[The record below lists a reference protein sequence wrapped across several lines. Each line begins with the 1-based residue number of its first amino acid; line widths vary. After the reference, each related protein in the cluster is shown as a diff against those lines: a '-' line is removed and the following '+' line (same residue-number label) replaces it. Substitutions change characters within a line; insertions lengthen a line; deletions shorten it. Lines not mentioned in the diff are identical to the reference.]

1 MKKPLMRHPENE
13 EILRYV
19 DGELPARAVRKI
31 RTHLNACWECRAQLQ
46 EVEETISNCVGYR
59 KNILQSHL
67 PTPPAPWVD
76 IYRRFAEMDASPEPD
91 FFPGPAPAVSTRTR
105 WFAWLTI
112 GARRWAL
119 AAAVLLLACAAI
131 LYRVQLAPTIQAA
144 ELLQKAIAAADAQP
158 HEKLKPRRIR
168 IRTNRQSITRTAGS
182 IAAPALNNAGT
193 EALQAMFVAAH
204 YDWQDPLS
212 AKSYRAWRDRLPN
225 KRDEVAEDRDKYRV
239 RTSTTSG
246 ELLVATLDLR
256 VRDLQPIEERFE
268 FRNRD
273 WVEITEVA
281 EEPAPN
287 TAARDG
293 RTVEIPANAPTPANI
308 PQADISKDGPPPV
321 ANAEATI
328 GDELHAVAAL
338 HQLGADLGDPIEV
351 TRNGGKVLVTG
362 VGIAPDRQ
370 REITDMLASQPQI
383 VVRFSDAAPSRA
395 KPEREAPAP
404 ESNTNRDVR
413 QLQARM
419 AESIGGRASFD
430 QLAGQV
436 LDLSDTMMSRAYAL
450 RRLAERFPGDAEAEL
465 GPQDLQLLR
474 TMRQEHTAALRQ
486 QIAEIDRVVRPVL
499 VSVRGAGSGPEGDRL
514 SGGWQS
520 ATQQLFQSARR
531 LEKLL
536 AGVFGAAAVDT
547 SARPEEQLPSQ
558 VLSILAELR
567 ARIDAYDRVFIQ
579 PPRRSDR

>member
-1 MKKPLMRHPENE
+1 MKKPEMRHPENE

-46 EVEETISNCVGYR
+46 EIEETINNCVAYR
-59 KNILQSHL
+59 KNVLKNHL

-76 IYRRFAEMDASPEPD
+76 IYQGFAEMDASPEPD
-91 FFPGPAPAVSTRTR
+91 FFHGLAPAVSTRTR
-105 WFAWLTI
+105 WLAWLTM

-119 AAAVLLLACAAI
+119 AAAVLLLVCAAI
-131 LYRVQLAPTIQAA
+131 LYRIRLTPSIQAA
-144 ELLQKAIAAADAQP
+144 ELLQRAVAAADAQP
-158 HEKLKPRRIR
+158 HEKLRPRRIR
-168 IRTNRQSITRTAGS
+168 IRTNRQSIVRMAGS
-182 IAAPALNNAGT
+182 LATPASNSAET
-193 EALQAMFVAAH
+193 EALQAMFVAAR

-212 AKSYRAWRDRLPN
+212 AKSYQAWRDRLPN
-225 KRDEVAEDRDKYRV
+225 KRDDVAEDGDRYRV
-239 RTSTTSG
+239 RTTTNSG
-246 ELLVATLDLR
+246 ELLAATLDLR
-256 VRDLQPIEERFE
+256 VRDLHPIEERFE

-273 WVEITEVA
+273 WVEISEIS
-281 EEPAPN
+281 EEAAPN
-287 TAARDG
+287 TVARDG
-293 RTVEIPANAPTPANI
+293 GTVEIPANLPTPANI
-308 PQADISKDGPPPV
+308 SPAGISKDAPSPAP
-321 ANAEATI
+321 NAEATI

-383 VVRFSDAAPSRA
+383 VVRFSDAAPSRV
-395 KPEREAPAP
+395 KPEREAAAP
-404 ESNTNRDVR
+404 ESNTNPDIR

-419 AESIGGRASFD
+419 AESIGGRANFD

-450 RRLAERFPGDAEAEL
+450 RRLAERFPADAEADL
-465 GPQDLQLLR
+465 NPPDLQLLR

-499 VSVRGAGSGPEGDRL
+499 ASLSGAGNGPDGAGL
-514 SGGWQS
+514 SSGWQS
-520 ATQQLFQSARR
+520 ATQQLFQSARH

-536 AGVFGAAAVDT
+536 AGVFGAAVVEP

-567 ARIDAYDRVFIQ
+567 TRIDAYDRVFIQ